1 MKLLLQTALFF
12 SCWATFA
19 SAQEPLF
26 IVRDRVGTI
35 KEGSIQRMPAT
46 NSLEMQ
52 SAEGKSFTL
61 ANPVYIAR
69 KNSVIPKVPLARTLW
84 LLNDDCIKFENLLM
98 KDDSFEVESLDFVS
112 GSKTLVPLLDTKMI
126 WLKNP
131 LGILDPVSYRNKIL
145 GEIRAKDFV
154 VLNNAERVEGVLE
167 SFGAK
172 TVVLDTGT
180 SKPEYKT
187 DSISLVGLSSDDNS
201 KKEQTIE
208 VMSLVLDS
216 GARITL
222 AEFKLSMGILE
233 GKTMQGVK
241 VRIPLSKIQHAV
253 ILGKSVVRIQELKNI
268 KLRQVPFFETP
279 MEAKAVKATKN
290 SDFLISGSSYT
301 NGFSTMGSTSITFPL
316 DGKYQKLCGFFGF
329 DDVEGRQGRAD
340 IKILADGKVIASWV
354 DRTWK
359 DGLGS
364 LNLPLAGTKELSLVI
379 EASVGSKIN
388 WCECLFFLAD

>member
-52 SAEGKSFTL
+52 SAEGKSFTI

-69 KNSVIPKVPLARTLW
+69 KNSVIPKLPLARTLW
-84 LLNDDCIKFENLLM
+84 LLNNDCIKFENLLM

-131 LGILDPVSYRNKIL
+131 LGILDPVSNRNKIL
-145 GEIRAKDFV
+145 DEIRAKDFV

-172 TVVLDTGT
+172 TVLLDTGT

-208 VMSLVLDS
+208 VVSLVLDS
-216 GARITL
+216 GTRITL
-222 AEFKLSMGILE
+222 AEFNLSMGILE

-329 DDVEGRQGRAD
+329 DDMEGRQGRAD

-364 LNLPLAGTKELSLVI
+364 LNLPLAGTKELSLVV
-379 EASVGSKIN
+379 EASLGSKIN

>member
-1 MKLLLQTALFF
+1 MKLLLRTALFF

-35 KEGSIQRMPAT
+35 KEGSIHRMSAT

-52 SAEGKSFTL
+52 SAEGKSFTI
-61 ANPVYIAR
+61 ANPVYISR
-69 KNSVIPKVPLARTLW
+69 KNSVIPKLPLARTLW
-84 LLNDDCIKFENLLM
+84 LLNNDCIKFENLLM

-131 LGILDPVSYRNKIL
+131 LGILGPVSYRNKIL
-145 GEIRAKDFV
+145 DEIRAKDFV

-167 SFGAK
+167 SFGTK

-208 VMSLVLDS
+208 VVSLVLDS

-222 AEFKLSMGILE
+222 AEFNLSMGILE

-340 IKILADGKVIASWV
+340 IKILADGKVIGSWV
-354 DRTWK
+354 GRTWK

-379 EASVGSKIN
+379 EASLGSKIN

>member
-12 SCWATFA
+12 SCWATFV

-69 KNSVIPKVPLARTLW
+69 KNSVIPKLPLARTLW

-222 AEFKLSMGILE
+222 AEFNLSMGILE

-279 MEAKAVKATKN
+279 MEAKTVKATKN

-329 DDVEGRQGRAD
+329 DDVGGRQGRAD

-364 LNLPLAGTKELSLVI
+364 LNLTLAGTKELSLVI
-379 EASVGSKIN
+379 EASLGSKIN

>member
-35 KEGSIQRMPAT
+35 KEGSIKRMPAT
-46 NSLEMQ
+46 NSLEML

-131 LGILDPVSYRNKIL
+131 LGVLDLAVYRSKIL

-172 TVVLDTGT
+172 TVLLDTGT

-208 VMSLVLDS
+208 VVSLVLVS
-216 GARITL
+216 GTRITL
-222 AEFKLSMGILE
+222 AELKLSMGILE

-268 KLRQVPFFETP
+268 KLRQVPFFETT
-279 MEAKAVKATKN
+279 MEAKTVKATKN
-290 SDFLISGSSYT
+290 SDFFISGSSYT

-329 DDVEGRQGRAD
+329 DDVYGRQGRAD

-379 EASVGSKIN
+379 EASLGSKIN
-388 WCECLFFLAD
+388 WCECLFFQAD

>member
-12 SCWATFA
+12 SCWATFV

-35 KEGSIQRMPAT
+35 KEGSIKRMPAT

-69 KNSVIPKVPLARTLW
+69 KNSVIPKLPLARTLW

-208 VMSLVLDS
+208 VVSLVLDS

-222 AEFKLSMGILE
+222 AEFNLSMGILE

-379 EASVGSKIN
+379 EASLGSKIN

>member
-35 KEGSIQRMPAT
+35 KEGSIKRMPAT

-69 KNSVIPKVPLARTLW
+69 KNSVIPKLPLARTLW

-222 AEFKLSMGILE
+222 AEFNLSMGILE

-279 MEAKAVKATKN
+279 MEAKTVKATKN

>member
-52 SAEGKSFTL
+52 SAEGKSFTI

-69 KNSVIPKVPLARTLW
+69 KNSVIPKLPLARTLW
-84 LLNDDCIKFENLLM
+84 LLNNDCIKFENLLM

-131 LGILDPVSYRNKIL
+131 LGILDPVSNRNKIL
-145 GEIRAKDFV
+145 DEIRAKDFV

-172 TVVLDTGT
+172 TVLLDTGT

-208 VMSLVLDS
+208 VVSLVLDS
-216 GARITL
+216 GTRITL
-222 AEFKLSMGILE
+222 AELKLSMGILE

-329 DDVEGRQGRAD
+329 DDMEGRQGRAD

-354 DRTWK
+354 GRTWK

-379 EASVGSKIN
+379 EASLGSKIN

>member
-12 SCWATFA
+12 SCWATFV

-35 KEGSIQRMPAT
+35 KEGSIKRMPAT

-69 KNSVIPKVPLARTLW
+69 KNSVIPKLPLARTLW

-222 AEFKLSMGILE
+222 AEFNLSMGILE

-279 MEAKAVKATKN
+279 MEAKTVKATKN

-379 EASVGSKIN
+379 EASLGSKIN

>member
-12 SCWATFA
+12 SCWATFV

-52 SAEGKSFTL
+52 SAEGKSFTI

-69 KNSVIPKVPLARTLW
+69 KNSVIPKLPLARTLW

-131 LGILDPVSYRNKIL
+131 LGILGPVSYRNKIL
-145 GEIRAKDFV
+145 DEIRAKDFV

-208 VMSLVLDS
+208 VVSLVLDS

-222 AEFKLSMGILE
+222 AEFNLSMGILE

-279 MEAKAVKATKN
+279 MEAKGVKATKN
-290 SDFLISGSSYT
+290 ADFFISGSSYS
-301 NGFSTMGSTSITFPL
+301 NGFSTMGSTSITFL
-316 DGKYQKLCGFFGF
+316 LEGKYQKLCGFFGF
-329 DDVEGRQGRAD
+329 DDVDGRRGRAD
-340 IKILADGKVIASWV
+340 IKLLADGKVIASWV

-364 LNLPLAGTKELSLVI
+364 LDSSLAGTKELSLVI

-388 WCECLFFLAD
+388 WCECLFFQAD

>member
-1 MKLLLQTALFF
+1 MKLLLRTALFF

-35 KEGSIQRMPAT
+35 KEGSIHRMSAT

-52 SAEGKSFTL
+52 SAEGKSFTI
-61 ANPVYIAR
+61 ANPVYISR
-69 KNSVIPKVPLARTLW
+69 KNSVIPKLPLARTLW
-84 LLNDDCIKFENLLM
+84 LLNNDCIKFENLLM

-131 LGILDPVSYRNKIL
+131 LGILGPVSYRNKIL
-145 GEIRAKDFV
+145 DEIRAKDFV

-201 KKEQTIE
+201 KKEKTIE
-208 VMSLVLDS
+208 AVSLVLVS
-216 GARITL
+216 GTRITL
-222 AEFKLSMGILE
+222 AEFNLSMGILE
-233 GKTMQGVK
+233 GKTMQGTK
-241 VRIPLSKIQHAV
+241 VRIPIAKIQQAV
-253 ILGKSVVRIQELKNI
+253 FLGKSVLRIQELKNI
-268 KLRQVPFFETP
+268 NMRQVPFFETP
-279 MEAKAVKATKN
+279 MEAKGVKATKN
-290 SDFLISGSSYT
+290 SDFFISGSSYT

-329 DDVEGRQGRAD
+329 DDVEGRQGRAE

-354 DRTWK
+354 GRTWK

-379 EASVGSKIN
+379 EASLGSKIN

>member
-69 KNSVIPKVPLARTLW
+69 KNSVIPKLPPARTLW

-222 AEFKLSMGILE
+222 AEFNLSMGILE

-279 MEAKAVKATKN
+279 MEAKTVKATKN

-329 DDVEGRQGRAD
+329 DDVGGRQGRAD
-340 IKILADGKVIASWV
+340 IKILADGKVMASWV

-379 EASVGSKIN
+379 EASLGSKIN

>member
-12 SCWATFA
+12 SCWATFV

-35 KEGSIQRMPAT
+35 KEGSIKRMPAT

-69 KNSVIPKVPLARTLW
+69 KNSVIPKLPLARTLW

-131 LGILDPVSYRNKIL
+131 LGILDPVSYRSKIL

-208 VMSLVLDS
+208 VVSLVLDS

-222 AEFKLSMGILE
+222 AEFNLSMGILE

-279 MEAKAVKATKN
+279 MEAKTVKATKN

-329 DDVEGRQGRAD
+329 DDVGGRQGRAD
-340 IKILADGKVIASWV
+340 IKIFADGKVMASWV

-379 EASVGSKIN
+379 EASLGSKIN

>member
-12 SCWATFA
+12 SCWATFV

-69 KNSVIPKVPLARTLW
+69 KNSVIPKLPLARTLW

-222 AEFKLSMGILE
+222 AEFNLSMGILE

-279 MEAKAVKATKN
+279 MEAKTVKATKN

>member
-12 SCWATFA
+12 SCWATFV

-35 KEGSIQRMPAT
+35 KEGSIKRMPAT

-69 KNSVIPKVPLARTLW
+69 KNSVIPKLPLARTLW

-131 LGILDPVSYRNKIL
+131 LGILDPVSYRSKIL

-222 AEFKLSMGILE
+222 AEFNLSMGILE

-279 MEAKAVKATKN
+279 MEAKTVKATKN

-379 EASVGSKIN
+379 EASLGSKIN

>member
-35 KEGSIQRMPAT
+35 KEGSIKRMPAT
-46 NSLEMQ
+46 NSLEML

-131 LGILDPVSYRNKIL
+131 LGVLDLAVYRSKIL

-172 TVVLDTGT
+172 TVLLDTGT

-208 VMSLVLDS
+208 VVSLVLDS
-216 GARITL
+216 GTRITL
-222 AEFKLSMGILE
+222 AELKLSMGILE

-268 KLRQVPFFETP
+268 KLRQVPFFETT
-279 MEAKAVKATKN
+279 MEAKTVKATKN

-364 LNLPLAGTKELSLVI
+364 LNVTLAGTKELSLVI
-379 EASVGSKIN
+379 EASLGSKIN
-388 WCECLFFLAD
+388 WCECLFFQAD

>member
-1 MKLLLQTALFF
+1 
-12 SCWATFA
+12 
-19 SAQEPLF
+19 
-26 IVRDRVGTI
+26 
-35 KEGSIQRMPAT
+35 
-46 NSLEMQ
+46 
-52 SAEGKSFTL
+52 
-61 ANPVYIAR
+61 
-69 KNSVIPKVPLARTLW
+69 
-84 LLNDDCIKFENLLM
+84 
-98 KDDSFEVESLDFVS
+98 
-112 GSKTLVPLLDTKMI
+112 MI

-208 VMSLVLDS
+208 VVSLVLDS

-354 DRTWK
+354 DRAWK

-364 LNLPLAGTKELSLVI
+364 LNLPLAGTKELSVVI
-379 EASVGSKIN
+379 EASLGSKIN
-388 WCECLFFLAD
+388 WCECLFFQAD

>member
-35 KEGSIQRMPAT
+35 KEGSIKRMPAT
-46 NSLEMQ
+46 NSLEML

-131 LGILDPVSYRNKIL
+131 LGVLDLAVYRSKIL

-172 TVVLDTGT
+172 TVLLDTGT

-208 VMSLVLDS
+208 VVSLVLVS
-216 GARITL
+216 GTRITL
-222 AEFKLSMGILE
+222 AELKLSMGILE

-268 KLRQVPFFETP
+268 KLRQVPFFETT
-279 MEAKAVKATKN
+279 MEAKTVKATKN
-290 SDFLISGSSYT
+290 SDFFISGSSYT

-329 DDVEGRQGRAD
+329 DDVEGRKGRAD

-379 EASVGSKIN
+379 EASLGSKIN
-388 WCECLFFLAD
+388 WCECLFFQAD

>member
-12 SCWATFA
+12 SCWATFV

-35 KEGSIQRMPAT
+35 KEGSIHRMPAT

-52 SAEGKSFTL
+52 SAEGKIFTI

-69 KNSVIPKVPLARTLW
+69 KNSVIPKLPLARTLW
-84 LLNDDCIKFENLLM
+84 LLNNDCIKFENLLM

-131 LGILDPVSYRNKIL
+131 LGILGPVSYRNKIL
-145 GEIRAKDFV
+145 DEIRAKDFV

-222 AEFKLSMGILE
+222 AEFNLSMGILE

-279 MEAKAVKATKN
+279 MEAKTVKATKN

-354 DRTWK
+354 GRTWK

-379 EASVGSKIN
+379 EASLGSKIN

>member
-131 LGILDPVSYRNKIL
+131 LGILDPVSYRSKIL

-208 VMSLVLDS
+208 VVSLVLDS

-222 AEFKLSMGILE
+222 AEFNLSMGILE

>member
-12 SCWATFA
+12 SCWATFV

-35 KEGSIQRMPAT
+35 KEGSIKRMPAT

-69 KNSVIPKVPLARTLW
+69 KNSVIPKLPLARTLW

-216 GARITL
+216 GTRITL
-222 AEFKLSMGILE
+222 AEFNLSMGILE

-279 MEAKAVKATKN
+279 MEAKTVKAAKN

-379 EASVGSKIN
+379 EASLGSKIN

>member
-12 SCWATFA
+12 SCWATFV

-69 KNSVIPKVPLARTLW
+69 KNSVIPKLPLARTLW

-222 AEFKLSMGILE
+222 AEFNLSMGILE

-279 MEAKAVKATKN
+279 MEAKTVKATKN

-329 DDVEGRQGRAD
+329 DDVGGRQGRAD
-340 IKILADGKVIASWV
+340 IKILADGKVMASWV

-379 EASVGSKIN
+379 EASLGSKIN

>member
-12 SCWATFA
+12 SCWATFV

-35 KEGSIQRMPAT
+35 KEGSIKRMPAT

-69 KNSVIPKVPLARTLW
+69 KNSVIPKLPLARTLW

-208 VMSLVLDS
+208 VVSLVLDS

-222 AEFKLSMGILE
+222 AEFNLSMGILE

-279 MEAKAVKATKN
+279 MEAKTVKAAKN

-379 EASVGSKIN
+379 EASLGSKIN

>member
-1 MKLLLQTALFF
+1 MKLLLRTALFF

-35 KEGSIQRMPAT
+35 KEGSIHRMSAT

-52 SAEGKSFTL
+52 SAEGKSFTI
-61 ANPVYIAR
+61 ANPVYISR
-69 KNSVIPKVPLARTLW
+69 KNSVIPKLPLARTLW
-84 LLNDDCIKFENLLM
+84 LLNNDCIKFENLLM

-131 LGILDPVSYRNKIL
+131 LGILGPVSYRNKIL
-145 GEIRAKDFV
+145 DEIRAKDFV

-167 SFGAK
+167 SFGTK

-222 AEFKLSMGILE
+222 AEFNLSMGILE

-340 IKILADGKVIASWV
+340 IKILADGKVIGSWV
-354 DRTWK
+354 GRTWK

-379 EASVGSKIN
+379 EASLGSKIN

>member
-35 KEGSIQRMPAT
+35 KEGSIKRMPAT

-69 KNSVIPKVPLARTLW
+69 KNSVIPKLPLARTLW

-216 GARITL
+216 GTRITL
-222 AEFKLSMGILE
+222 AEFNLSMGILE

-340 IKILADGKVIASWV
+340 IKILADGKVMASWV

-379 EASVGSKIN
+379 EASLGSKIN

>member
-12 SCWATFA
+12 SCWATFV

-35 KEGSIQRMPAT
+35 KEGSIKRMPAT

-69 KNSVIPKVPLARTLW
+69 KNSVIPKLPPARTLW

-208 VMSLVLDS
+208 VVSLVLDS

-222 AEFKLSMGILE
+222 AEFNLSMGILE

-279 MEAKAVKATKN
+279 MEAKTVKATKN

>member
-1 MKLLLQTALFF
+1 MKLLLRTALFF

-35 KEGSIQRMPAT
+35 KEGSIHRMSAT

-69 KNSVIPKVPLARTLW
+69 KNSVIPKLPLARTLW
-84 LLNDDCIKFENLLM
+84 LLNNDCIKFENLLM

-131 LGILDPVSYRNKIL
+131 LGILDPVSNRNKIL
-145 GEIRAKDFV
+145 DEIRAKDFV

-172 TVVLDTGT
+172 TVLLDTGT

-187 DSISLVGLSSDDNS
+187 DTISLVGLSSDDNS

-208 VMSLVLDS
+208 VVSLVLDS
-216 GARITL
+216 GTRITL
-222 AEFKLSMGILE
+222 AEFNLSMGILE

-340 IKILADGKVIASWV
+340 IKILADGKVIGSWV
-354 DRTWK
+354 GRTWK

-379 EASVGSKIN
+379 EASLGSKIN